1 MCQKLNEASSLKF
14 HAGYSSSAI
23 NRAAGMRDRKHS
35 HHGAC
40 VSLSV
45 KAMLERYLENL
56 EICIGLWGDVSGS
69 AGPLDSSD
77 TREHFQLAANFHTNA
92 SPMISNLKRNFNLCK
107 LKTSTHSMQ

>member
-1 MCQKLNEASSLKF
+1 MKLHRKSFMLATAAVRLIEQQECETGNILTTVHVLACRLK
-14 HAGYSSSAI
+14 
-23 NRAAGMRDRKHS
+23 RRWK
-35 HHGAC
+35 
-40 VSLSV
+40 
-45 KAMLERYLENL
+45 RYLENL

-69 AGPLDSSD
+69 AGPSDSSD